1 MSRLFLAIPLPAPL
15 ARLAIETRARLV
27 TDPSSWRLT
36 REEGLHAT
44 LRFLGEVTPEVEA
57 RGDRSW
63 RDAARGTGAI
73 PLVLAGAGAFP
84 TARRPRVLWLGLQDR
99 GPGGALAALAGRVER
114 ASRGLGFPPETRP
127 FSPHVTLA
135 RARPGARAAPIT
147 PLPDELGSFV
157 ADRIVLFRSETG
169 PGGARYHEQ
178 ASYPLSP

>member
-15 ARLAIETRARLV
+15 ARLAIAMRSRLIA
-27 TDPSSWRLT
+27 DPSSWRLA

-44 LRFLGEVTPEVEA
+44 LRFLGEVTAEVEA

-63 RDAARGTGAI
+63 REAAKGTGAI
-73 PLVLAGAGAFP
+73 PVAVAGAGAFP
-84 TARRPRVLWLGLQDR
+84 TPRRPRVLWLGLHDR
-99 GPGGALAALAGRVER
+99 GPAGALAALAARVEQAAR
-114 ASRGLGFPPETRP
+114 DLGFSPETRP

-135 RARPGARAAPIT
+135 RARPGARVVPIT
-147 PLPDELGSFV
+147 PLADELGSFV

-178 ASYPLSP
+178 ASYPLAP